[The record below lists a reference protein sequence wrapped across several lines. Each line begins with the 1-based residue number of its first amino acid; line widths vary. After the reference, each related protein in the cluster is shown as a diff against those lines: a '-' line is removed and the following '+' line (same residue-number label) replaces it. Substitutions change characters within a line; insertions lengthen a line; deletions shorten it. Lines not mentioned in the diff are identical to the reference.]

1 MWIEWNDL
9 YDELG
14 LDRVLLGDSMGWN
27 VNRPLEIIPKG
38 ESYGDTYESLHR
50 THLPEPAIRE
60 IQRSISSQHLHTL

>member
-27 VNRPLEIIPKG
+27 VNRPLEIIPRG
-38 ESYGDTYESLHR
+38 ESYGDTYESYTELTYR
-50 THLPEPAIRE
+50 NRPFERYRE
-60 IQRSISSQHLHTL
+60 V